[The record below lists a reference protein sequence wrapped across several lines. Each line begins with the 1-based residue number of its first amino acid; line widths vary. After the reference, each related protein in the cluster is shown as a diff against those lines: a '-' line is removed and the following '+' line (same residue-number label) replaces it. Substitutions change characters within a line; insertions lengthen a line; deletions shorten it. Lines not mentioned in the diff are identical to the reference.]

1 MTVYLTRRRPRV
13 RPTLRLRLT
22 LLNGVLLIGAG
33 AILVLLAWLLVGDAL
48 TPDIQLRSNPTLE
61 LSDGRLVQ
69 ASQWQQEMAQTA
81 TRELLVKGLLALLA
95 ISIVGVAGAYAVA
108 GRALRPL
115 HQVTSTARRLGEAT
129 LDQRIRYSGADDE
142 VAELAGTFDAMLDRI
157 GDAFEAQ
164 KRFVANAS
172 HELRTPLAV
181 MRTEIDV
188 TMADDEADVAEYR
201 RMGTVVRDASERA
214 NNLVD
219 ALLVL
224 ARSEAQSGRRLARKA
239 PTDLA
244 TGASAALSAVRAETT
259 RLKLQVETALAPA
272 PVVGD
277 PGLLER
283 LAGNL
288 IENAV
293 RYNHL
298 HGRMW
303 VRTGSG
309 PEHAWLVVGN
319 TGFEV
324 EQADVPGLFEAFR
337 RGGRE
342 RTGARGSGLGLSIV
356 RAVCDAHGGTV
367 SAIAQDGGGL
377 EVTVTLPAAETT
389 PVVAASAVVG
399 GAPLAAPIR
408 PASVPGAVST
418 ASTVPLGSAA
428 SRIAPAGVPVAGTPD
443 GTAGTP
449 NGLAEAGPGADPPR
463 G

>member
-1 MTVYLTRRRPRV
+1 MTVYLTRRRARL

-33 AILVLLAWLLVGDAL
+33 AILLVLAWLLVTAALRPTDDLLPGTTVVLADNTRMDAVRW
-48 TPDIQLRSNPTLE
+48 QE
-61 LSDGRLVQ
+61 QMASD
-69 ASQWQQEMAQTA
+69 A
-81 TRELLVKGLLALLA
+81 TRQLLAKGLVALLA
-95 ISIVGVAGAYAVA
+95 ISVVGVAGAYAVA

-157 GDAFEAQ
+157 GGAFEAQ

-188 TMADDEADVAEYR
+188 TMADPDADVAEYR
-201 RMGTVVRDASERA
+201 RMATVVRDASERA
-214 NNLVD
+214 NGLVD
-219 ALLVL
+219 SLLVL
-224 ARSEAQSGRRLARKA
+224 ARSEAQSGRRLSRKA

-244 TGASAALSAVRAETT
+244 DGAAAALSAMGAEMK
-259 RLKLQVETALAPA
+259 RLGLDVSASLQSA

-277 PGLLER
+277 PSLLER

-298 HGRMW
+298 HGRLW
-303 VRTGSG
+303 VRTSSD
-309 PEHAWLVVGN
+309 AAQVRLVVGN

-324 EQADVPGLFEAFR
+324 DQADVPGLFEAFR

-356 RAVCDAHGGTV
+356 SAVCDAHGGAVTAV
-367 SAIAQDGGGL
+367 AQPGGGL
-377 EVTVTLPAAETT
+377 EVTVTLPAADAT
-389 PVVAASAVVG
+389 PVVAASAVVLP
-399 GAPLAAPIR
+399 APVTVPAAPPTPTPTVASPSESG
-408 PASVPGAVST
+408 PADGSNPPG
-418 ASTVPLGSAA
+418 
-428 SRIAPAGVPVAGTPD
+428 R
-443 GTAGTP
+443 
-449 NGLAEAGPGADPPR
+449 
-463 G
+463 